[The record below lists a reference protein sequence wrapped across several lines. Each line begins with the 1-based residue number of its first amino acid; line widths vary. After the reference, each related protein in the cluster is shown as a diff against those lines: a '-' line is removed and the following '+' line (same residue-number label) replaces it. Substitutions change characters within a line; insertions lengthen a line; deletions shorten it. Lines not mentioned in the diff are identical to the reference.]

1 MCTSA
6 QINANRENSKL
17 STGPRTDEGKAVSS
31 RNHLSHGLCSVDPVL
46 PNENRDEF
54 NALVQQ
60 CNAEW
65 EPQTAHTR
73 FMVQEMAEAVWKLAR
88 IKRIEADII
97 ANLDNPRKLYFDP
110 ETVAGFARLERH
122 RASLERTYHRC
133 VRALETWEKGLK
145 HIEAK
150 FNELYKK
157 QTVTP
162 VRSFDP
168 RVLPDEILEMEREI
182 KQFRA
187 AQMEAKRRAESQA
200 DSETR

>member
-1 MCTSA
+1 MSTAA
-6 QINANRENSKL
+6 QISANQENAKL
-17 STGPRTDEGKAVSS
+17 STGPRTEEGKAVSS

-46 PNENRDEF
+46 PGEDRNEF
-54 NALVQQ
+54 NSVVQQ
-60 CNAEW
+60 CIAEW
-65 EPQTAHTR
+65 EPKTAHTK

-88 IKRIEADII
+88 IKRIENDII
-97 ANLDNPRKLYFDP
+97 AKLDNPSDRYFHP
-110 ETVAGFARLERH
+110 ETVAGLARLERH

-133 VRALETWEKGLK
+133 VRALETWERGLK

-157 QTVTP
+157 QTVTS
-162 VRSFDP
+162 VGSFDP

-187 AQMEAKRRAESQA
+187 AQMEAKRRTESGS
-200 DSETR
+200 DSNTR